1 MKQVIKVRVE
11 RLQRVDAVHEAGL
24 VSATASQKHGQC
36 ILERDTV
43 VSRDGEVDAGCGN
56 RLLGV
61 HDGDRRDGANREMR
75 ER

>member
-1 MKQVIKVRVE
+1 M
-11 RLQRVDAVHEAGL
+11 DAVHEAGL
-24 VSATASQKHGQC
+24 VRATASQKHGQC

-56 RLLGV
+56 RLFGV